1 MEWRLKS
8 NLSVDSQGDLT
19 MMTFGRALNYVIL
32 GVCAV
37 ALLSWGTA
45 KVSAAEIS
53 GIKLPD
59 QVTVEGKTLK
69 LNGAGLRQATILKFN
84 VYAAGLYLENS
95 SRDAEAIANSDQPKS
110 IEMVFMREVSGKQMA
125 DAFQEGFEKNCVAD
139 CAKLKP
145 YISKLQGLMKDM
157 KKGDTM
163 AYHFLTD
170 GVEVMIRGQKAGTVG
185 DKAFSHQL
193 IRCWIGKNPP
203 NAGLK
208 EGLL

>member
-1 MEWRLKS
+1 M
-8 NLSVDSQGDLT
+8 
-19 MMTFGRALNYVIL
+19 
-32 GVCAV
+32 
-37 ALLSWGTA
+37 
-45 KVSAAEIS
+45 
-53 GIKLPD
+53 KLPD
-59 QVTVEGKTLK
+59 QVTLEGKTLK
-69 LNGAGLRQATILKFN
+69 LSGTGLRQATILKVN
-84 VYAAGLYLENS
+84 VYAAGLYLQNPS
-95 SRDAEAIANSDQPKS
+95 GDGEAIANSDLPKS
-110 IEMVFMREVSGKQMA
+110 IEMVFMRDVSAKQMA

-145 YISKLQGLMKDM
+145 DISKLQGLMKDM

-170 GVEVMIRGQKAGTVG
+170 GVEVTIRGQKAGSVG

-208 EGLL
+208 EGLLGSRK